1 MRKSSGDPYRCVL
14 AKKKKKTSLFEDL
27 HADTLMLKRRNK
39 KLDQE
44 NKELRT
50 AIQRLTHLIKRKD
63 RGIYRVLSLSEH
75 QSSSTPRLIQ
85 EIRSDMISMTS
96 LNSRLRSMEKDLK
109 KTEAELDELKSSTK
123 HTRIREVQI
132 KSEVYRDE
140 CERITR
146 LLDQLKGL
154 DSICLALFQR
164 GEYRREA
171 AEGVAARGAAM
182 DRKLAG
188 FTVADGGSE
197 DE

>member
-146 LLDQLKGL
+146 LLDQLIGPRQHL
-154 DSICLALFQR
+154 SGTIS
-164 GEYRREA
+164 
-171 AEGVAARGAAM
+171 ARGVSK
-182 DRKLAG
+182 R
-188 FTVADGGSE
+188 GSGRRGRPGSSNGSKTSRIHCGRRRQRR
-197 DE
+197 